1 MLMNGRDNC
10 VGVVVE
16 QGNNISRTRRVA
28 DPGVA
33 AEVAEPQDRF
43 DPLGDATR
51 NAALQNSPAGI
62 AAEVG
67 LDQRSGNARQRRGL
81 HRERKK
87 GHEPA

>member
-1 MLMNGRDNC
+1 MNGRDNC

-43 DPLGDATR
+43 DPLGDAPR

-87 GHEPA
+87 GRQPA